1 MFRVAGRLII
11 VITSNK
17 CARDRGHG
25 RNRLFICCVW
35 LLMTGPLKLSP
46 MQRFVSNCAELLMAQ
61 RKVLL
66 GFFLLVTLALGYS
79 ATQVRLDPGF
89 NKQIPVRHAYM
100 VNFLDFSRIFTG
112 ANRLLVSVHWK
123 GQGDIYNPEFLQT
136 LQQVTDDVFFI
147 SGVSRPSVTSLFTP
161 NVRYIEITEDGY
173 VGDLVVPPQYAATA
187 EDLQQVRSNAARS
200 GQVGRLLAN
209 DLKSAMVRADL
220 QDIDPKTGQPVSYVQ
235 IAQRLEDIRAKYSSA
250 DIEINIVGFAK
261 LVGDVVEG
269 LNTVMGFFA
278 IAFLI
283 TGALLWV
290 YSRSLRLTLVA
301 LFVALLPVIWLLGL
315 LPLLGLGIDP
325 MSILVPFLI
334 FSIGVS
340 HAVQMTNAWKQ
351 EVLAGSDS
359 VTAAKAAFSK
369 IFIPGALALLMNALG
384 FGVIML
390 IDIPIV
396 HELGVTACIGVM
408 LMIITNKI
416 MLPLIIAHLRLE
428 PRLMRAQAQLLNQRH
443 PLWWRLSALATPGPA
458 LWVFAI
464 SLVLLAVGAIKA
476 RELATGDI
484 GSGAPE
490 LRADSRYN
498 QDNQKII
505 SHYSIGLDVLS
516 VFLTIRDRSEAC
528 LDPAVMRAVETFDF
542 KMREVPGVQSVQ
554 SVAGM
559 SKQVIAGNNEGNP
572 RWAAIP
578 GSAQGLQQGAYA
590 YSPDSGLVTDS
601 CQKMQILVFL
611 TDHEGASVAHVL
623 GEAKRIIGAIQV
635 PGVTFHL
642 AGGNIGVMAASNEA
656 VKQAEVVML
665 AALFFSVALF
675 CLLTFRSLRAVLC
688 ILVPLA
694 IVAVLCNAL
703 MALLGI
709 GLKVATLPVMALGVG
724 VGVDYGIYLY
734 ERIEH
739 EMAAGQDLREAFYRA
754 MCQRGTAAVF
764 TAVTMSLGV
773 CTWVFAPLK
782 FQADMG
788 VLLAFM
794 FLVNV
799 LGAIFLLPALAAWF
813 NLGKPLVN
821 KRPSSVRASCDQPLV
836 NL

>member
-1 MFRVAGRLII
+1 MNIAPELTLTQRL
-11 VITSNK
+11 VN
-17 CARDRGHG
+17 
-25 RNRLFICCVW
+25 L
-35 LLMTGPLKLSP
+35 
-46 MQRFVSNCAELLMAQ
+46 CAERLLAH
-61 RKVLL
+61 RKPLL
-66 GFFLLVTLALGYS
+66 GFFLLITLALGYS

-100 VNFLDFSRIFTG
+100 LNFLDFSRIFTG

-123 GQGDIYNPEFLQT
+123 GEGDIYNPEFLQT
-136 LQQVTDDVFFI
+136 LQQVTDDVFYI

-173 VGDLVVPPQYAATA
+173 VGDLVVPPQYAATP

-200 GQVGRLLAN
+200 GQIGRLLAN

-220 QDIDPKTGQPVSYVQ
+220 QDVDPKTGQPVDYVQ
-235 IAQRLEDIRAKYSSA
+235 IAQRLEEIRGKYSSA
-250 DIEINIVGFAK
+250 DIDINIVGFAK

-269 LNTVMGFFA
+269 LNTVIGFFA
-278 IAFLI
+278 IAFVI
-283 TGALLWV
+283 TGVLLWV
-290 YSRSLRLTLVA
+290 YSRSLRLTVVA
-301 LFVALLPVIWLLGL
+301 LFVALLPVVWLLGL

-351 EVLAGSDS
+351 QVLAGSDS
-359 VTAAKAAFSK
+359 VTAAKAAFST

-396 HELGVTACIGVM
+396 HELGITACIGVM

-416 MLPLIIAHLRLE
+416 MLPLIIAHLHLE
-428 PRLMRAQAQLLNQRH
+428 PRLMTARARLNEQRH

-464 SLVLLAVGAIKA
+464 SLLLLAGGAYKA
-476 RELATGDI
+476 RDLATGDI
-484 GSGAPE
+484 GAGAPE
-490 LRADSRYN
+490 LRSDSRYN
-498 QDNQKII
+498 QDNHAII
-505 SHYSIGLDVLS
+505 SSYSIGLDVLS
-516 VFLTIRDRSEAC
+516 VFLTVSDRSEAC

-542 KMREVPGVQSVQ
+542 NMREVPGVQSVQ

-559 SKQVIAGNNEGNP
+559 GKEVIAGNNEGNP

-578 GSAQGLQQGAYA
+578 GSSQGLQQGAYA
-590 YSPDSGLVTDS
+590 YSPDSGLVTDG
-601 CQKMQILVFL
+601 CQQMQILVFL
-611 TDHEGASVAHVL
+611 TDHEGATVAHVL
-623 GEAKRIIGAIQV
+623 SEAKRIINSIQV
-635 PGVTFHL
+635 PGVSFKL

-665 AALFFSVALF
+665 SALFISVALF
-675 CLLTFRSLRAVLC
+675 CLLTFRSVRAVLC

-739 EMAAGQDLREAFYRA
+739 EMAEGQSLREAFYRA

-764 TAVTMSLGV
+764 TALTMSLGV

-794 FLVNV
+794 FMVNV

-813 NLGKPLVN
+813 NLGKPLVS
-821 KRPSSVRASCDQPLV
+821 KHATLAPKPVVAAEGCDQTQSVREV
-836 NL
+836 

>member
-1 MFRVAGRLII
+1 M
-11 VITSNK
+11 
-17 CARDRGHG
+17 DH
-25 RNRLFICCVW
+25 
-35 LLMTGPLKLSP
+35 SP
-46 MQRFVSNCAELLMAQ
+46 TLMQRFVARCADLLMAN

-66 GFFLLVTLALGYS
+66 GVFVLITLGLGYS
-79 ATQVRLDPGF
+79 ATHVRLDPGF
-89 NKQIPVRHAYM
+89 NKQIPVRHDYM
-100 VNFLDFSRIFTG
+100 LNFLEFSRIFTG
-112 ANRLLVSVHWK
+112 ANRLLVSVNWK
-123 GQGDIYNPEFLQT
+123 GEGDIYNPQFLET
-136 LQQVTDDVFFI
+136 LQHVTDDVFFI

-173 VGDLVVPPQYAATA
+173 VGDLVVPPQYAATPQ
-187 EDLQQVRSNAARS
+187 DLQQVRSNAARS
-200 GQVGRLLAN
+200 GQIGRLLAN

-220 QDIDPKTGQPVSYVQ
+220 QDVDPKTGQPVSYVDV
-235 IAQRLEDIRAKYSSA
+235 ARSLEDIRTKYSSA

-269 LNTVMGFFA
+269 LNTVIGFFA
-278 IAFLI
+278 VAFLI
-283 TGALLWV
+283 TGLLLWL

-301 LFVALLPVIWLLGL
+301 LCVALLPVIWLLGL

-351 EVLAGSDS
+351 EVQAGSDS
-359 VTAAKAAFSK
+359 VSAAKTAFST

-408 LMIITNKI
+408 LMIITNKM
-416 MLPLIIAHLRLE
+416 MLPLIIAHLTLE
-428 PRLMRAQAQLLNQRH
+428 PRSLTARSPLSHQRH

-464 SLVLLAVGAIKA
+464 SLLLLGVGATKA
-476 RELATGDI
+476 RQLQIGDI

-505 SHYSIGLDVLS
+505 SSYSIGLDVLS
-516 VFLTIRDRSEAC
+516 VFLTVADRSEAC
-528 LDPAVMRAVETFDF
+528 LDPNVMRAVETFDF

-590 YSPDSGLVTDS
+590 YSPDSGLVTDG
-601 CQKMQILVFL
+601 CQQMQILVFL
-611 TDHEGASVAHVL
+611 TDHEGSTVAQVL
-623 GEAKRIIGAIQV
+623 DAAKRIIAGIQV
-635 PGVTFHL
+635 PGVSFKL

-656 VKQAEVVML
+656 VKHAEVIML
-665 AALFFSVALF
+665 AALFLSVALF

-739 EMAAGQDLREAFYRA
+739 EMAEGQDLREAFYRA

-794 FLVNV
+794 FMVNV

-813 NLGKPLVN
+813 NQGNKPLVVD
-821 KRPSSVRASCDQPLV
+821 RSPVAAAQVRMQPRRCAILD
-836 NL
+836 

>member
-1 MFRVAGRLII
+1 M
-11 VITSNK
+11 
-17 CARDRGHG
+17 DH
-25 RNRLFICCVW
+25 
-35 LLMTGPLKLSP
+35 SP
-46 MQRFVSNCAELLMAQ
+46 TLMQRFVARCADLLMAN

-66 GFFLLVTLALGYS
+66 GVFVLITLALGYS
-79 ATQVRLDPGF
+79 ATHVRLDPGF
-89 NKQIPVRHAYM
+89 NKQIPVRHDYM
-100 VNFLDFSRIFTG
+100 LNFLEFSRIFTG
-112 ANRLLVSVHWK
+112 ANRLLVSVNWK
-123 GQGDIYNPEFLQT
+123 GEGDIYTPQFLET
-136 LQQVTDDVFFI
+136 LQHVTDDVFFI

-173 VGDLVVPPQYAATA
+173 VGDLVVPPQYAASPD
-187 EDLQQVRSNAARS
+187 DLQQVRSNAARS
-200 GQVGRLLAN
+200 GQIGRLLAN

-220 QDIDPKTGQPVSYVQ
+220 QDVDPKTGQPVSYVDV
-235 IAQRLEDIRAKYSSA
+235 ARSLEDIRAKYSSA

-269 LNTVMGFFA
+269 LNTVIGFFA
-278 IAFLI
+278 VAFLI
-283 TGALLWV
+283 TGLLLWL

-301 LFVALLPVIWLLGL
+301 LCVALLPVIWLLGL

-351 EVLAGSDS
+351 EVQAGSDS
-359 VTAAKAAFSK
+359 VSAAKTAFST

-408 LMIITNKI
+408 LMIITNKM
-416 MLPLIIAHLRLE
+416 MLPLIIAHLTLE
-428 PRLMRAQAQLLNQRH
+428 PRSLTARSPLSHQRH

-464 SLVLLAVGAIKA
+464 SLLLLGVGATKA
-476 RELATGDI
+476 RQLQIGDI

-505 SHYSIGLDVLS
+505 SSYSIGLDVLS
-516 VFLTIRDRSEAC
+516 VFLTVADRSEAC
-528 LDPAVMRAVETFDF
+528 LDPNVMRAVETFDF

-590 YSPDSGLVTDS
+590 YSPDSGLVTDG
-601 CQKMQILVFL
+601 CQQMQILVFL
-611 TDHEGASVAHVL
+611 TDHEGSTVAQVL
-623 GEAKRIIGAIQV
+623 DAAKRIIAGIQV
-635 PGVTFHL
+635 PGVSFKL

-656 VKQAEVVML
+656 VKHAEVIML
-665 AALFFSVALF
+665 AALFLSVALF

-739 EMAAGQDLREAFYRA
+739 EMAEGQDLREAFYRA

-794 FLVNV
+794 FMVNV

-813 NLGKPLVN
+813 NQGNKPLVVD
-821 KRPSSVRASCDQPLV
+821 RSPVAAAQVRMQPRRCAILD
-836 NL
+836 

>member
-1 MFRVAGRLII
+1 MSIAPELTLTQRL
-11 VITSNK
+11 VN
-17 CARDRGHG
+17 
-25 RNRLFICCVW
+25 
-35 LLMTGPLKLSP
+35 
-46 MQRFVSNCAELLMAQ
+46 QCAERLLAH
-61 RKVLL
+61 RKPLL
-66 GFFLLVTLALGYS
+66 GLFLLITLALGYS

-100 VNFLDFSRIFTG
+100 LNFLDFSRIFTG

-123 GQGDIYNPEFLQT
+123 GEGDIYNPEFLQT
-136 LQQVTDDVFFI
+136 LQQVTDDVFYI

-161 NVRYIEITEDGY
+161 NVRYIEITEEGY
-173 VGDLVVPPQYAATA
+173 VGDLVVPPQYAATP

-200 GQVGRLLAN
+200 GQIGRLLAN

-220 QDIDPKTGQPVSYVQ
+220 QDVDPKTGQPVDYVQ
-235 IAQRLEDIRAKYSSA
+235 IAQRLEDIRSKYSSA
-250 DIEINIVGFAK
+250 DIDINIVGFAK

-278 IAFLI
+278 IAFVI
-283 TGALLWV
+283 TGVLLWL
-290 YSRSLRLTLVA
+290 YSRSLRLTVVA

-351 EVLAGSDS
+351 QVLAGIDS
-359 VTAAKAAFSK
+359 VRAAKAAFST

-396 HELGVTACIGVM
+396 HELGITACIGVM

-416 MLPLIIAHLRLE
+416 MLPLIIAHVHLE
-428 PRLMRAQAQLLNQRH
+428 PRLMTARARLNEQRH

-458 LWVFAI
+458 LWVFAV
-464 SLVLLAVGAIKA
+464 SLILLAAGAYKA
-476 RELATGDI
+476 RDLATGDI
-484 GSGAPE
+484 GTGAPE

-498 QDNQKII
+498 QDNQAII
-505 SHYSIGLDVLS
+505 SSYSIGLDVLS
-516 VFLTIRDRSEAC
+516 VFLTVSDRSEAC

-559 SKQVIAGNNEGNP
+559 SKEVIAGNNEGNP

-578 GSAQGLQQGAYA
+578 GSSQGLQQGAYA
-590 YSPDSGLVTDS
+590 YSPDSGLVTDG
-601 CQKMQILVFL
+601 CQQMQILVFL
-611 TDHEGASVAHVL
+611 TDHEGATVAHVL
-623 GEAKRIIGAIQV
+623 SEAKRIINGIHV
-635 PGVTFHL
+635 PGVSFKL

-665 AALFFSVALF
+665 AALFISVALF
-675 CLLTFRSLRAVLC
+675 CLLTFRSVRAVLC

-739 EMAAGQDLREAFYRA
+739 EMAEGQNLREAFYRA

-764 TAVTMSLGV
+764 TALTMSLGV

-788 VLLAFM
+788 LLLAFM
-794 FLVNV
+794 FMVNV

-813 NLGKPLVN
+813 NLGKPLVVD
-821 KRPSSVRASCDQPLV
+821 KSPVAAAEGGVRARSGREALNASISTD
-836 NL
+836 

>member
-1 MFRVAGRLII
+1 M
-11 VITSNK
+11 
-17 CARDRGHG
+17 DH
-25 RNRLFICCVW
+25 
-35 LLMTGPLKLSP
+35 SP
-46 MQRFVSNCAELLMAQ
+46 TLMQRFVERCADLLMAN

-66 GFFLLVTLALGYS
+66 GVFVLITLALGYS
-79 ATQVRLDPGF
+79 ATHVRLDPGF
-89 NKQIPVRHAYM
+89 NKQIPVRHDYM
-100 VNFLDFSRIFTG
+100 LNFLEFSRIFTG
-112 ANRLLVSVHWK
+112 ANRLLVSVNWK
-123 GQGDIYNPEFLQT
+123 GEGDIYTPQFLET
-136 LQQVTDDVFFI
+136 LQHVTDDVFFI

-173 VGDLVVPPQYAATA
+173 VGDLVVPPQYAASP

-200 GQVGRLLAN
+200 GQIGRLLAN

-220 QDIDPKTGQPVSYVQ
+220 QDVDPKTGQPVSYVDV
-235 IAQRLEDIRAKYSSA
+235 ARSLEDIRAKYSSA

-269 LNTVMGFFA
+269 LNTVIGFFA
-278 IAFLI
+278 VAFLI
-283 TGALLWV
+283 TGLLLWL

-301 LFVALLPVIWLLGL
+301 LCVALLPVIWLLGL

-351 EVLAGSDS
+351 EVQAGSDS
-359 VTAAKAAFSK
+359 VSAAKTAFST

-408 LMIITNKI
+408 LMIITNKM
-416 MLPLIIAHLRLE
+416 MLPLIIAHLTLE
-428 PRLMRAQAQLLNQRH
+428 PRSLTARSPLSHQRH

-464 SLVLLAVGAIKA
+464 SLLLLGVGATKA
-476 RELATGDI
+476 RQLQIGDI

-505 SHYSIGLDVLS
+505 SSYSIGLDVLS
-516 VFLTIRDRSEAC
+516 VFLTVADRSEAC
-528 LDPAVMRAVETFDF
+528 LDPNVMRAVETFDF

-590 YSPDSGLVTDS
+590 YSPDSGLVTDG
-601 CQKMQILVFL
+601 CQQMQILVFL
-611 TDHEGASVAHVL
+611 TDHEGSTVAQVL
-623 GEAKRIIGAIQV
+623 DAAKRIIAGIQV
-635 PGVTFHL
+635 PGVSFKL

-656 VKQAEVVML
+656 VKHAEVIML
-665 AALFFSVALF
+665 AALFLSVALF

-739 EMAAGQDLREAFYRA
+739 EMAEGQDLREAFYRA

-794 FLVNV
+794 FMVNV

-813 NLGKPLVN
+813 NQGNKPLVVD
-821 KRPSSVRASCDQPLV
+821 RSPVAAAQVRVQPRRCAILD
-836 NL
+836 